1 MSIAIADENFFNKG
15 LKLFK
20 DKKYEDA
27 RFMFERGIVFNPKD
41 SNSYLYLA
49 KIYNIQEDQDKEE
62 KNLEATLLIEPNNE
76 EAILMSMKIAL
87 ERSNYSKVKDLSN
100 TFSKVCKKL
109 CNENKEILDTLANI
123 EPKKMSL
130 DKNLNKI
137 LIIDFGSQF
146 TQLIAR
152 RIRESGVY
160 SEIIS
165 HKKVK
170 NKNIDNS
177 IKGIILSGGP
187 LNVYQINKY
196 SFDKRIIENQIPV
209 LGICFG
215 HQILSKL
222 NGGRV
227 KQSKYREFGLANI
240 RKKRESILTKNF
252 FNKKNIN
259 KVWMSHADQVSK
271 LPKNF
276 NVIASSQN
284 SKFAIIE
291 NKKKNF
297 YGVQFHPEVTHT
309 ENGKKLINN
318 FIFLICKIKRNWS
331 SKDQKIKLIKDVQ
344 NLVGK
349 NKVICA
355 LSGGVDSSVVAQ
367 LLNKAIGKNLF
378 CIFVNTGLLRK
389 NEEIQVV
396 KTFKKKL
403 KINLIYVNAENEFL
417 RKLNNVSDPEK
428 KRKIIGNLF
437 IKIFERYAKRIKNV
451 KFLAQGTLYPDL
463 IESKSVTG
471 SQTSKIKSHHN
482 VGGLPKK
489 MKLKLVEPLKFL
501 FKDEVRKLG
510 LELKL
515 SKEIISRHPF
525 PGPGLAIRM
534 PGIITKE
541 KIKILKE
548 ADNYFIQ
555 ALREHNLYNKI
566 WQAYAA
572 LLPVKTVGV
581 MGDNRTYEYLCLLRA
596 ITSEDGMT
604 ADFYDF
610 KKSFIQMISNKIV
623 NSIRGVNRVVYDVTS
638 KPPSTIELE

>member
-1 MSIAIADENFFNKG
+1 
-15 LKLFK
+15 
-20 DKKYEDA
+20 
-27 RFMFERGIVFNPKD
+27 
-41 SNSYLYLA
+41 
-49 KIYNIQEDQDKEE
+49 
-62 KNLEATLLIEPNNE
+62 
-76 EAILMSMKIAL
+76 
-87 ERSNYSKVKDLSN
+87 
-100 TFSKVCKKL
+100 
-109 CNENKEILDTLANI
+109 
-123 EPKKMSL
+123 MSL
-130 DKNLNKI
+130 DQNLDKVV
-137 LIIDFGSQF
+137 IIDFGSQF

-152 RIRESGVY
+152 RIRELGVF
-160 SEIIS
+160 SEIVS
-165 HKKVK
+165 HKK
-170 NKNIDNS
+170 
-177 IKGIILSGGP
+177 IKISGINQTVRGIILSGGP

-196 SFDKRIIENQIPV
+196 SFDKKILELNIPI

-227 KQSKYREFGLANI
+227 RQSKHREFGLANI
-240 RKKRESILTKNF
+240 FKKRDSLLTKNF
-252 FNKKNIN
+252 YGVKKT
-259 KVWMSHADQVSK
+259 KEVWMSHADQVSK

-276 NVIASSQN
+276 QVIASSTN
-284 SKFAIIE
+284 SKYAIVE
-291 NKKKNF
+291 NKLKKY

-309 ENGKKLINN
+309 ENGKKLISN
-318 FIFLICKIKRNWS
+318 FVFLICKIKKNWS
-331 SKDQKIKLIKDVQ
+331 SKDQKIKLINEVRDQ
-344 NLVGK
+344 VGSH
-349 NKVICA
+349 KVICA

-367 LLNKAIGKNLF
+367 LLNNAIGKKLY

-389 NEEIQVV
+389 DEETQVV
-396 KTFKKKL
+396 QTFKKRL
-403 KINLIYVNAENEFL
+403 KMNLIYVNAENEFL
-417 RKLNNVSDPEK
+417 GKLKNVPDPEK

-437 IKIFERYAKRIKNV
+437 IKIFERYAKKIKDV

-489 MKLKLVEPLKFL
+489 MNLKLVEPLKFL

-534 PGIITKE
+534 PGNITNE

-548 ADNYFIQ
+548 ADYYFIQ
-555 ALREHNLYNKI
+555 ALKDHGLYHKI

-604 ADFYDF
+604 ADFF
-610 KKSFIQMISNKIV
+610 EFRKSFMQTISNKIV
-623 NSIRGVNRVVYDVTS
+623 NSIRGINRVVYDVTS

>member
-1 MSIAIADENFFNKG
+1 
-15 LKLFK
+15 
-20 DKKYEDA
+20 
-27 RFMFERGIVFNPKD
+27 
-41 SNSYLYLA
+41 
-49 KIYNIQEDQDKEE
+49 
-62 KNLEATLLIEPNNE
+62 
-76 EAILMSMKIAL
+76 
-87 ERSNYSKVKDLSN
+87 
-100 TFSKVCKKL
+100 
-109 CNENKEILDTLANI
+109 
-123 EPKKMSL
+123 MSL
-130 DKNLNKI
+130 DQNLNKI

-152 RIRESGVY
+152 RIRELGVF

-165 HKKVK
+165 HKKIK
-170 NKNIDNS
+170 LKDIDKT
-177 IKGIILSGGP
+177 IKGIVLSGGP

-196 SFDKRIIENQIPV
+196 SFDKKIIELNIPI

-227 KQSKYREFGLANI
+227 KQSKHREFGLANI
-240 RKKRESILTKNF
+240 FKKNESLLIKNF
-252 FNKKNIN
+252 FNKQKSK

-276 NVIASSQN
+276 KVIASSTN
-284 SKFAIIE
+284 SKFAIVE
-291 NKKKNF
+291 NRLKKF
-297 YGVQFHPEVTHT
+297 YGIQFHPEVTHT
-309 ENGKKLINN
+309 ENGKKLISN
-318 FIFLICKIKRNWS
+318 FIFLICKIKQNWS
-331 SKDQKIKLIKDVQ
+331 SKDQKLQLIKEVKDQ
-344 NLVGK
+344 VGSA
-349 NKVICA
+349 KVICA

-367 LLNKAIGKNLF
+367 LLNKAIGKKLY

-389 NEEIQVV
+389 NEEVQVV
-396 KTFKKKL
+396 QTFKKRL
-403 KINLIYVNAENEFL
+403 KINLIYVNAEKEFL
-417 RKLNNVSDPEK
+417 KKLHNVSDPEK

-437 IKIFERYAKRIKNV
+437 IKIFERYAKKIKNV

-510 LELKL
+510 LELNL
-515 SKEIISRHPF
+515 SRDIISRHPF

-534 PGIITKE
+534 PGLITNE
-541 KIKILKE
+541 KIRILKE
-548 ADNYFIQ
+548 ADYYFIK
-555 ALREHNLYNKI
+555 ALKDHGLYHKI

-604 ADFYDF
+604 ADFYEF
-610 KKSFIQMISNKIV
+610 KKSFMETISNQIV
-623 NSIRGVNRVVYDVTS
+623 NSIRGINRVVYDITS

>member
-1 MSIAIADENFFNKG
+1 
-15 LKLFK
+15 
-20 DKKYEDA
+20 
-27 RFMFERGIVFNPKD
+27 
-41 SNSYLYLA
+41 
-49 KIYNIQEDQDKEE
+49 
-62 KNLEATLLIEPNNE
+62 
-76 EAILMSMKIAL
+76 
-87 ERSNYSKVKDLSN
+87 
-100 TFSKVCKKL
+100 
-109 CNENKEILDTLANI
+109 
-123 EPKKMSL
+123 MSL
-130 DKNLNKI
+130 DHNLNKI
-137 LIIDFGSQF
+137 LIVDFGSQF

-152 RIRESGVY
+152 RIRELGIFC
-160 SEIIS
+160 EIIS

-170 NKNIDNS
+170 NKNIDS
-177 IKGIILSGGP
+177 LVKGIILSGGP
-187 LNVYQINKY
+187 LNVYEIKKY
-196 SFDKRIIENQIPV
+196 SFDKRIIQKGVPV

-222 NGGRV
+222 NGGKV
-227 KQSKYREFGLANI
+227 KQSKHREFGLANI
-240 RKKRESILTKNF
+240 SKKNYSLLIKNF
-252 FNKKNIN
+252 FKKKKTI

-276 NVIASSQN
+276 KVVASSQN
-284 SKFAIIE
+284 SKFALVE
-291 NKKKNF
+291 NKSKNY

-309 ENGKKLINN
+309 ENGKKLISN
-318 FIFLICKIKRNWS
+318 FIFLICKMKKNWS
-331 SKDQKIKLIKDVQ
+331 SKDQKIKLIKDVRTM
-344 NLVGK
+344 VGN

-367 LLNKAIGKNLF
+367 LLNKAIGKNLH

-389 NEEIQVV
+389 NEEKQVV
-396 KTFKKKL
+396 ATFKKRL
-403 KINLIYVNAENEFL
+403 KINLTYVNAEKEFVK
-417 RKLNNVSDPEK
+417 KLSNISDPEK

-437 IKIFERYAKRIKNV
+437 IKIFERYAKKIKNV

-510 LELKL
+510 LELNL

-541 KIKILKE
+541 KINILKE
-548 ADNYFIQ
+548 ADHYFIQ
-555 ALREHNLYNKI
+555 ALRDHNLYHKI

-604 ADFYDF
+604 ADFYEF
-610 KKSFIQMISNKIV
+610 KKSFIQEISNKIV
-623 NSIRGVNRVVYDVTS
+623 NSIRGINRVVYDITS

>member
-1 MSIAIADENFFNKG
+1 
-15 LKLFK
+15 
-20 DKKYEDA
+20 
-27 RFMFERGIVFNPKD
+27 
-41 SNSYLYLA
+41 
-49 KIYNIQEDQDKEE
+49 
-62 KNLEATLLIEPNNE
+62 
-76 EAILMSMKIAL
+76 
-87 ERSNYSKVKDLSN
+87 
-100 TFSKVCKKL
+100 
-109 CNENKEILDTLANI
+109 
-123 EPKKMSL
+123 MSL
-130 DKNLNKI
+130 DQSLNKI
-137 LIIDFGSQF
+137 LIVDFGSQF

-152 RIRESGVY
+152 RIRELGVF
-160 SEIIS
+160 SKIVS
-165 HKKVK
+165 HKKIK
-170 NKNIDNS
+170 INDIDDS

-187 LNVYQINKY
+187 LNVYEIKKY
-196 SFDKRIIENQIPV
+196 SFDKRIIKNEIPV

-215 HQILSKL
+215 HQILAKL
-222 NGGRV
+222 NGGKI
-227 KQSKYREFGLANI
+227 KQSKHREFGLANI
-240 RKKRESILTKNF
+240 FRKKNSLLTKNF
-252 FNKKNIN
+252 FKGKKVI

-276 NVIASSQN
+276 NVIASSYN
-284 SKFAIIE
+284 SKFAIVE
-291 NKKKNF
+291 HKFKKL

-309 ENGKKLINN
+309 ENGKKIISN
-318 FIFLICKIKRNWS
+318 FIFLICKMTRNWS
-331 SKDQKIKLIKDVQ
+331 SKDQKLKLINDVRNQ
-344 NLVGK
+344 VRG

-367 LLNKAIGKNLF
+367 LLNKAIGKKLY

-389 NEEIQVV
+389 DEEKQVIN
-396 KTFKKKL
+396 TFKKRL
-403 KINLIYVNAENEFL
+403 KINLIYVNAEKEFI
-417 RKLNNVSDPEK
+417 RKLTNISDPEK

-437 IKIFERYAKRIKNV
+437 IKIFERYAKKIRNV

-510 LELKL
+510 LELNL
-515 SKEIISRHPF
+515 SREIISRHPF

-541 KIKILKE
+541 KINILKE
-548 ADNYFIQ
+548 ADHLFIQ
-555 ALREHNLYNKI
+555 ALKEHNLYDKI

-604 ADFYDF
+604 ADFYEF
-610 KKSFIQMISNKIV
+610 KKAFIQEISNKIV
-623 NSIRGVNRVVYDVTS
+623 NSIRGINRVVYDITS

>member
-1 MSIAIADENFFNKG
+1 
-15 LKLFK
+15 
-20 DKKYEDA
+20 
-27 RFMFERGIVFNPKD
+27 
-41 SNSYLYLA
+41 
-49 KIYNIQEDQDKEE
+49 
-62 KNLEATLLIEPNNE
+62 
-76 EAILMSMKIAL
+76 
-87 ERSNYSKVKDLSN
+87 
-100 TFSKVCKKL
+100 
-109 CNENKEILDTLANI
+109 
-123 EPKKMSL
+123 MSL
-130 DKNLNKI
+130 DQNLNKI

-152 RIRESGVY
+152 RVRELGVF
-160 SEIIS
+160 SEIVS
-165 HKKVK
+165 HKKIK
-170 NKNIDNS
+170 PKDINQS
-177 IKGIILSGGP
+177 IKGIVLSGGP

-196 SFDKRIIENQIPV
+196 SFDKKILQLDVPV

-227 KQSKYREFGLANI
+227 KQSKHREFGLANVY
-240 RKKRESILTKNF
+240 KKNNSLLTTNF
-252 FNKKNIN
+252 FGNKKS
-259 KVWMSHADQVSK
+259 KQVWMSHADQVSK

-276 NVIASSQN
+276 KVVATSTN
-284 SKFAIIE
+284 SKFAIVE
-291 NKKKNF
+291 NKIKKY

-309 ENGKKLINN
+309 ENGKKLIRN
-318 FIFLICKIKRNWS
+318 FIFLICKIKKNWS
-331 SKDQKIKLIKDVQ
+331 SKDQKNQLIKDARKQ
-344 NLVGK
+344 VGN

-367 LLNKAIGKNLF
+367 LMNKAIGKKLY

-389 NEEIQVV
+389 NEETQVV
-396 KTFKKKL
+396 QTFKKRFKM
-403 KINLIYVNAENEFL
+403 NLIYVNAEKKFL
-417 RKLNNVSDPEK
+417 KKLKNVSDPEK

-437 IKIFERYAKRIKNV
+437 IKIFERYAKKIKNV

-489 MKLKLVEPLKFL
+489 MNLKLVEPLKFL

-510 LELKL
+510 LELNL

-534 PGIITKE
+534 PGIITNE

-548 ADNYFIQ
+548 ADFYFIQ
-555 ALREHNLYNKI
+555 ALKDHGLYHKI

-604 ADFYDF
+604 ADYYEF
-610 KKSFIQMISNKIV
+610 KKSFIQTISNKIV
-623 NSIRGVNRVVYDVTS
+623 NSIRGINRVVYDITS

>member
-1 MSIAIADENFFNKG
+1 
-15 LKLFK
+15 
-20 DKKYEDA
+20 
-27 RFMFERGIVFNPKD
+27 
-41 SNSYLYLA
+41 
-49 KIYNIQEDQDKEE
+49 
-62 KNLEATLLIEPNNE
+62 
-76 EAILMSMKIAL
+76 
-87 ERSNYSKVKDLSN
+87 
-100 TFSKVCKKL
+100 
-109 CNENKEILDTLANI
+109 
-123 EPKKMSL
+123 MSL

-137 LIIDFGSQF
+137 LIVDFGSQF

-152 RIRESGVY
+152 RIRELGIF

-165 HKKVK
+165 HKKIK
-170 NKNIDNS
+170 SKDINITV
-177 IKGIILSGGP
+177 KGIILSGGP

-196 SFDKRIIENQIPV
+196 SFDKKIIQKEVPV

-215 HQILSKL
+215 HQIISKL
-222 NGGRV
+222 NGGKV
-227 KQSKYREFGLANI
+227 KQSKHREFGLANI
-240 RKKRESILTKNF
+240 S
-252 FNKKNIN
+252 KKNNSLLIKDLFTKKKSI

-276 NVIASSQN
+276 KTIASSQN
-284 SKFAIIE
+284 SKFAIVE
-291 NKKKNF
+291 NKLKNY

-309 ENGKKLINN
+309 ENGKKLISN
-318 FIFLICKIKRNWS
+318 FIFLICKMRKNWS
-331 SKDQKIKLIKDVQ
+331 SKDQKIKLIKEVKT
-344 NLVGK
+344 LVGS

-355 LSGGVDSSVVAQ
+355 LSGGVDSSVVTQ
-367 LLNKAIGKNLF
+367 LLNKAIGKNLY

-389 NEEIQVV
+389 DEEKQVV
-396 KTFKKKL
+396 ETFKKRL
-403 KINLIYVNAENEFL
+403 KINLIYVNAGKEFIK
-417 RKLNNVSDPEK
+417 KLSNISDPEK

-437 IKIFERYAKRIKNV
+437 IRIFEQYAKKIKNV

-489 MKLKLVEPLKFL
+489 MKLKLIEPLKFL

-510 LELKL
+510 LELNL

-541 KIKILKE
+541 KINILKE
-548 ADNYFIQ
+548 ADYYFIQ
-555 ALREHNLYNKI
+555 ALKKHNLYHKI

-604 ADFYDF
+604 ADFYEF
-610 KKSFIQMISNKIV
+610 KKSFIQEISNKIV
-623 NSIRGVNRVVYDVTS
+623 NSIRGINRVVYDVTS

>member
-1 MSIAIADENFFNKG
+1 
-15 LKLFK
+15 
-20 DKKYEDA
+20 
-27 RFMFERGIVFNPKD
+27 
-41 SNSYLYLA
+41 
-49 KIYNIQEDQDKEE
+49 
-62 KNLEATLLIEPNNE
+62 
-76 EAILMSMKIAL
+76 
-87 ERSNYSKVKDLSN
+87 
-100 TFSKVCKKL
+100 
-109 CNENKEILDTLANI
+109 
-123 EPKKMSL
+123 MSL
-130 DKNLNKI
+130 EKNLNKI

-152 RIRESGVY
+152 RIRELGVF

-165 HKKVK
+165 HKKIRKNDINHSVK
-170 NKNIDNS
+170 
-177 IKGIILSGGP
+177 GLILSGGP
-187 LNVYQINKY
+187 LNVYQLNKY
-196 SFDKRIIENQIPV
+196 SFDKRILINGLPV

-215 HQILSKL
+215 HQIISKI
-222 NGGRV
+222 NGGKV
-227 KQSKYREFGLANI
+227 KQSKHREFGLANI
-240 RKKRESILTKNF
+240 YKKKESLLIKDLF
-252 FNKKNIN
+252 KKKKIV
-259 KVWMSHADQVSK
+259 KVWMSHSDQVSK

-276 NVIASSQN
+276 KVIASSQN
-284 SKFAIIE
+284 SKFTIVE
-291 NKKKNF
+291 NKLKKL

-309 ENGKKLINN
+309 ENGKKLISN
-318 FIFLICKIKRNWS
+318 FIFEICRIKKNWS
-331 SKDQKIKLIKDVQ
+331 SKDQKMKLIKDVRNQ
-344 NLVGK
+344 VIN

-367 LLNKAIGKNLF
+367 LLNKAIGKNLH

-389 NEEIQVV
+389 NEEKQVV
-396 KTFKKKL
+396 STFKKKL
-403 KINLIYVNAENEFL
+403 KMNLIYVNAEKEFL
-417 RKLNNVSDPEK
+417 TSLRNVVDPEK

-437 IKIFERYAKRIKNV
+437 IKIFERYAKKINNV

-515 SKEIISRHPF
+515 NKDIISRHPF

-541 KIKILKE
+541 KIDILKE
-548 ADNYFIQ
+548 ADHYFIQ
-555 ALREHNLYNKI
+555 ALKEHNLYHKI

-604 ADFYDF
+604 ADFFEF
-610 KKSFIQMISNKIV
+610 KKTFIQEISNKIV
-623 NSIRGVNRVVYDVTS
+623 NSIRGINRVVYDITS

>member
-1 MSIAIADENFFNKG
+1 
-15 LKLFK
+15 
-20 DKKYEDA
+20 
-27 RFMFERGIVFNPKD
+27 
-41 SNSYLYLA
+41 
-49 KIYNIQEDQDKEE
+49 
-62 KNLEATLLIEPNNE
+62 
-76 EAILMSMKIAL
+76 
-87 ERSNYSKVKDLSN
+87 
-100 TFSKVCKKL
+100 
-109 CNENKEILDTLANI
+109 
-123 EPKKMSL
+123 MSL
-130 DKNLNKI
+130 DKSLNKL
-137 LIIDFGSQF
+137 LIIDFGSLF

-152 RIRESGVY
+152 RIRELGVF

-165 HKKVK
+165 HKKIN
-170 NKNIDNS
+170 NKNIDYFT
-177 IKGIILSGGP
+177 KGIILSGGP
-187 LNVYQINKY
+187 LNVYEIKKY
-196 SFDKRIIENQIPV
+196 SFDKKIIENDIPV

-215 HQILSKL
+215 HQMLSKL
-222 NGGRV
+222 NGGKV
-227 KQSKYREFGLANI
+227 KQSKHREFGLANI
-240 RKKRESILTKNF
+240 YKKKDSLLIKNV
-252 FNKKNIN
+252 FNLKKKV

-284 SKFAIIE
+284 SKFAIVE
-291 NKKKNF
+291 NKYKKF

-309 ENGKKLINN
+309 ENGKKLISN
-318 FIFLICKIKRNWS
+318 FLFLICKIRKNWS
-331 SKDQKIKLIKDVQ
+331 SKDQKQKLIKDVKNQ
-344 NLVGK
+344 VKN

-367 LLNKAIGKNLF
+367 LLNKAIGKKLY

-389 NEEIQVV
+389 NEEKQVIE
-396 KTFKKKL
+396 TFKKKL
-403 KINLIYVNAENEFL
+403 KINLIYVNAEKEFIK
-417 RKLNNVSDPEK
+417 KLNNIADPEK

-437 IKIFERYAKRIKNV
+437 IKIFERYAKKIKNV
-451 KFLAQGTLYPDL
+451 KYLAQGTLYPDL
-463 IESKSVTG
+463 IESRSVTG

-482 VGGLPKK
+482 VGGLPKR

-510 LELKL
+510 LELNL
-515 SKEIISRHPF
+515 SHDIISRHPF

-541 KIKILKE
+541 KINILKE
-548 ADNYFIQ
+548 ADYYFIQ
-555 ALREHNLYNKI
+555 ALKEHGLYHKI

-604 ADFYDF
+604 ADFFQF
-610 KKSFIQMISNKIV
+610 KKSFSQMISNKIV
-623 NSIRGVNRVVYDVTS
+623 NSIRGINRVVYDITS

>member
-1 MSIAIADENFFNKG
+1 
-15 LKLFK
+15 
-20 DKKYEDA
+20 
-27 RFMFERGIVFNPKD
+27 
-41 SNSYLYLA
+41 
-49 KIYNIQEDQDKEE
+49 
-62 KNLEATLLIEPNNE
+62 
-76 EAILMSMKIAL
+76 
-87 ERSNYSKVKDLSN
+87 
-100 TFSKVCKKL
+100 
-109 CNENKEILDTLANI
+109 
-123 EPKKMSL
+123 MSL
-130 DKNLNKI
+130 DKNLDKI

-152 RIRESGVY
+152 RIREAGVF

-177 IKGIILSGGP
+177 VKGIVLSGGP

-196 SFDKRIIENQIPV
+196 SFDKNIIKNQIPI

-222 NGGRV
+222 NGGKV

-240 RKKRESILTKNF
+240 YKKKESVLTKNF
-252 FNKKNIN
+252 FNKKNLN

-271 LPKNF
+271 LPRNF
-276 NVIASSQN
+276 NVIASSHN

-291 NKKKNF
+291 NKNKNF

-331 SKDQKIKLIKDVQ
+331 SKDQKIKLIKEVRE
-344 NLVGK
+344 LVGK

-367 LLNKAIGKNLF
+367 LLNKAIGKRLY

-389 NEEIQVV
+389 NEEVQVV

-403 KINLIYVNAENEFL
+403 NMNLIYVNAEKEFL
-417 RKLNNVSDPEK
+417 RKLTNVSDPEK

-437 IKIFERYAKRIKNV
+437 IKIFERYAKKIQNV

-510 LELKL
+510 LELNL
-515 SKEIISRHPF
+515 SREIISRHPF

-534 PGIITKE
+534 PGTITKE

-555 ALREHNLYNKI
+555 ALRDQNLYNKI

-604 ADFYDF
+604 ADFYNF
-610 KKSFIQMISNKIV
+610 KKTFIQMISNKIV
-623 NSIRGVNRVVYDVTS
+623 NSIRGINRVVYDVTS

>member
-1 MSIAIADENFFNKG
+1 
-15 LKLFK
+15 
-20 DKKYEDA
+20 
-27 RFMFERGIVFNPKD
+27 
-41 SNSYLYLA
+41 
-49 KIYNIQEDQDKEE
+49 
-62 KNLEATLLIEPNNE
+62 
-76 EAILMSMKIAL
+76 
-87 ERSNYSKVKDLSN
+87 
-100 TFSKVCKKL
+100 
-109 CNENKEILDTLANI
+109 
-123 EPKKMSL
+123 MSL
-130 DKNLNKI
+130 DQNLNKI
-137 LIIDFGSQF
+137 LIVDFGSQF

-152 RIRESGVY
+152 RVRELGIF
-160 SEIIS
+160 SEIVS
-165 HKKVK
+165 HKKIK
-170 NKNIDNS
+170 SKKINHT

-196 SFDKRIIENQIPV
+196 SFDKKIIQKGVPV

-215 HQILSKL
+215 HQIISKL
-222 NGGRV
+222 NGGKV
-227 KQSKYREFGLANI
+227 KQSKHREFGLANI
-240 RKKRESILTKNF
+240 I
-252 FNKKNIN
+252 KKNNSLLIKN
-259 KVWMSHADQVSK
+259 LFKKKKSIKVWMSHADQVSK

-276 NVIASSQN
+276 KVIASSEN
-284 SKFAIIE
+284 SKFAVVE
-291 NKKKNF
+291 NKLKNY

-309 ENGKKLINN
+309 ENGKKLISN
-318 FIFLICKIKRNWS
+318 FIFLICKMRKNWS
-331 SKDQKIKLIKDVQ
+331 SKDQKIKLIKDVRKM
-344 NLVGK
+344 VGN

-367 LLNKAIGKNLF
+367 LLNKAIGKNLH

-389 NEEIQVV
+389 DEEKQVV
-396 KTFKKKL
+396 ATFKKRL
-403 KINLIYVNAENEFL
+403 KINLTYVNAEKEFL
-417 RKLNNVSDPEK
+417 RKLSNISDPEK

-437 IKIFERYAKRIKNV
+437 IKIFERYAKKIKKV

-510 LELKL
+510 LELNL
-515 SKEIISRHPF
+515 SREIISRHPF

-541 KIKILKE
+541 KINILKE
-548 ADNYFIQ
+548 ADHYFIQ
-555 ALREHNLYNKI
+555 ALRDNNLYHKI

-604 ADFYDF
+604 ADFYEF
-610 KKSFIQMISNKIV
+610 KKSFIQEISNKIV
-623 NSIRGVNRVVYDVTS
+623 NSIRGINRVVYDITS

>member
-1 MSIAIADENFFNKG
+1 
-15 LKLFK
+15 
-20 DKKYEDA
+20 
-27 RFMFERGIVFNPKD
+27 
-41 SNSYLYLA
+41 
-49 KIYNIQEDQDKEE
+49 
-62 KNLEATLLIEPNNE
+62 
-76 EAILMSMKIAL
+76 
-87 ERSNYSKVKDLSN
+87 
-100 TFSKVCKKL
+100 
-109 CNENKEILDTLANI
+109 
-123 EPKKMSL
+123 MSL
-130 DKNLNKI
+130 DKSLEKI

-152 RIRESGVY
+152 RIRELGVFC
-160 SEIIS
+160 EIIS
-165 HKKVK
+165 HKKIK
-170 NKNIDNS
+170 NKDINRS
-177 IKGIILSGGP
+177 VKGIILSGGP
-187 LNVYQINKY
+187 LNVYQIKKY
-196 SFDKRIIENQIPV
+196 SFDKKILENNKPI

-227 KQSKYREFGLANI
+227 KQSKYREFGLASI
-240 RKKRESILTKNF
+240 HKKKESVLIKNF
-252 FNKKNIN
+252 FNNKKIN

-276 NVIASSQN
+276 NVVASSQN

-291 NKKKNF
+291 NKSKNHF
-297 YGVQFHPEVTHT
+297 GVQFHPEVTHT
-309 ENGKKLINN
+309 ENGKKIIKN

-331 SKDQKIKLIKDVQ
+331 SKDQKIKLIKEVRQ
-344 NLVGK
+344 QVGQ

-367 LLNKAIGKNLF
+367 LLNKAIGKKLY

-417 RKLNNVSDPEK
+417 NKLRNISDPEK

-437 IKIFERYAKRIKNV
+437 IKIFERYAKKIKNV

-510 LELKL
+510 LELNL
-515 SKEIISRHPF
+515 SNEIISRHPF

-548 ADNYFIQ
+548 ADYYFIK
-555 ALREHNLYNKI
+555 ALKDNNLYNKI

-610 KKSFIQMISNKIV
+610 KKTFIQMISNKIV
-623 NSIRGVNRVVYDVTS
+623 NSIRGINRVVYDVTS

>member
-1 MSIAIADENFFNKG
+1 
-15 LKLFK
+15 
-20 DKKYEDA
+20 
-27 RFMFERGIVFNPKD
+27 
-41 SNSYLYLA
+41 
-49 KIYNIQEDQDKEE
+49 
-62 KNLEATLLIEPNNE
+62 
-76 EAILMSMKIAL
+76 
-87 ERSNYSKVKDLSN
+87 
-100 TFSKVCKKL
+100 
-109 CNENKEILDTLANI
+109 
-123 EPKKMSL
+123 MSL
-130 DKNLNKI
+130 DQNLNKI
-137 LIIDFGSQF
+137 LIVDFGSQF

-152 RIRESGVY
+152 RVRELGIF

-165 HKKVK
+165 HKKIK
-170 NKNIDNS
+170 SKNINQT

-196 SFDKRIIENQIPV
+196 SFDKKIIQKGVPV

-215 HQILSKL
+215 HQIISKL
-222 NGGRV
+222 NGGKV
-227 KQSKYREFGLANI
+227 KQSKHREFGLANI
-240 RKKRESILTKNF
+240 TKKNNSLLTKNF
-252 FNKKNIN
+252 FKKKKSI

-276 NVIASSQN
+276 KVIASSQN
-284 SKFAIIE
+284 SKFAVVE
-291 NKKKNF
+291 NKFKNY

-309 ENGKKLINN
+309 ENGKKLISN
-318 FIFLICKIKRNWS
+318 FIFLICKMRRNWS
-331 SKDQKIKLIKDVQ
+331 SKDQKIKLIKDARQ
-344 NLVGK
+344 MVGN

-367 LLNKAIGKNLF
+367 LLNKAIGKNLH

-389 NEEIQVV
+389 DEEKQVV
-396 KTFKKKL
+396 ATFKKKL
-403 KINLIYVNAENEFL
+403 KINLTYVNAEKEFL
-417 RKLNNVSDPEK
+417 RKLLNISDPEK

-437 IKIFERYAKRIKNV
+437 IKIFERYAKKIKNV

-510 LELKL
+510 LELNL
-515 SKEIISRHPF
+515 SREIISRHPF

-541 KIKILKE
+541 KINILKE
-548 ADNYFIQ
+548 ADHYFIQ
-555 ALREHNLYNKI
+555 ALRDHNLYHKI

-604 ADFYDF
+604 ADFYEF
-610 KKSFIQMISNKIV
+610 KKSFIQEISNKIV
-623 NSIRGVNRVVYDVTS
+623 NSIRGINRVVYDITS